1 MVNLSWKSHR
11 DLFLLKMRLL
21 GARPGLF
28 YKRNGPLVTAAQ
40 GPGAVKQCIF
50 SQWGKVL
57 WEWRTREEQ
66 WEGRNRQISQLG
78 LSCLSDL

>member
-50 SQWGKVL
+50 SQWGKSCGSGEL
-57 WEWRTREEQ
+57 GRSSGRE
-66 WEGRNRQISQLG
+66 GIDKSHSLA
-78 LSCLSDL
+78 